1 MPITVLTAAEIKNL
15 DHMCPY
21 AEDMQMGTVIGAL
34 ITASNGSTT
43 YAGPAVTDAMVA
55 NFDEKACPNWDAK
68 NGNVEI
74 AGILK
79 DLIDGDCRH
88 RPNNHSSKCL
98 KWRVSLP
105 CIRKDWDA
113 GDKDSGLDR
122 CPGGVIRDYNS
133 IYCWCFA
140 STL

>member
-21 AEDMQMGTVIGAL
+21 AESMKMGSVISAL

-79 DLIDGDCRH
+79 DLIDGTAVTDLTTTQV
-88 RPNNHSSKCL
+88 NALNGGS
-98 KWRVSLP
+98 
-105 CIRKDWDA
+105 
-113 GDKDSGLDR
+113 R
-122 CPGGVIRDYNS
+122 CPVFES
-133 IYCWCFA
+133 IG
-140 STL
+140 TLGTKIQGLIDAQGA